1 MMYLLDANT
10 FIEAKNRFYRQDICP
25 GFWEWLDEITLG
37 DEIKSIEKVYDEL
50 AVGNDDLAGWVKA
63 RRNEGRFLAVDTD
76 IQNAFRRIVADV
88 NAADYRADAQR
99 KFLAGADPWLVATAL
114 AHGATVVTHENHEPQ
129 VKRRVPLPNVCRRFN
144 VAFTDLFTLLAGQ
157 DVVFV
162 RHG

>member
-10 FIEAKNRFYRQDICP
+10 FIEAKNRYYSQNICP

-37 DEIKSIEKVYDEL
+37 DGIKSIEKVYDEL
-50 AVGNDDLAGWVKA
+50 ADGSDDLADWVKA
-63 RRNEGRFLAVDTD
+63 RRNEGRFLPVDTD
-76 IQNAFRRIVADV
+76 IQDAFRRIVADV
-88 NAADYRADAQR
+88 NAADYRQEAKQ
-99 KFLAGADPWLVATAL
+99 KFLAGADPLLVATA
-114 AHGATVVTHENHEPQ
+114 HVRGAAVVTQEKHEPQ

-144 VAFTDLFTLLAGQ
+144 VPFTDLFTLLAGQ